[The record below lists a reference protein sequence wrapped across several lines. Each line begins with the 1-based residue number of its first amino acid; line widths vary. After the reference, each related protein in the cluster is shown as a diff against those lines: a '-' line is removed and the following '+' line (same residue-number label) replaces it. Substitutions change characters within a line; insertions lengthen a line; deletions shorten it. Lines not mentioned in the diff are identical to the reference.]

1 MTIDLLRTRHP
12 FLNDKPKRMLI
23 DSKWV
28 EAASGKTFESIN
40 PSTGEVLATVAEG
53 DAEDIDRAVAA
64 ARRAFNG
71 PWSKFKPAERQALLL
86 KLADIVEQN
95 FDEIASLDTLDMG
108 GPIKR
113 TLGGRSRV
121 VGLLR
126 FYAGQAIAIHGETI
140 ENSLPGNFIS
150 FTLKEPVGV
159 VGGIIP
165 WNGPL
170 GLACG
175 KIGGAL
181 ATGCTLV
188 LKPAEQTPLSALR
201 LAELCLEAGVPPGVI
216 NVVPGYG
223 ETAGAALAAHMDVDK
238 VAFTGSHFTGQ
249 EIVKASAGNLKRL
262 QLELGGKSPDVVFA
276 DADIEAAVP
285 GAAMAVFNNSGQICS
300 AGTRMFVE
308 RKIYEEFSGRVA
320 EYGKKLRVGNSADP
334 ETEIG
339 PLVSAEQLDRVTGY
353 LSIGRQEGARV
364 LSGGAQLTDGDM
376 AKGYFVPPTVF
387 ADVKDDMRIAQ
398 EEIFGPVISAI
409 PFSDIEEVIERSN
422 KTHFGLGAGV
432 WTCDVG
438 KAHKLAR
445 GIRAGS
451 VWINCYQASDPA
463 VPFGGYKMS
472 GYGRE
477 RGKQHVDEHLNVKS
491 VWIKTD

>member
-1 MTIDLLRTRHP
+1 
-12 FLNDKPKRMLI
+12 
-23 DSKWV
+23 
-28 EAASGKTFESIN
+28 
-40 PSTGEVLATVAEG
+40 
-53 DAEDIDRAVAA
+53 
-64 ARRAFNG
+64 
-71 PWSKFKPAERQALLL
+71 
-86 KLADIVEQN
+86 
-95 FDEIASLDTLDMG
+95 
-108 GPIKR
+108 
-113 TLGGRSRV
+113 
-121 VGLLR
+121 
-126 FYAGQAIAIHGETI
+126 
-140 ENSLPGNFIS
+140 
-150 FTLKEPVGV
+150 VGV

-188 LKPAEQTPLSALR
+188 LKPAEQTPLTALR
-201 LAELCLEAGVPPGVI
+201 LAELCLEAGVPPGVV

-276 DADIEAAVP
+276 DADIDAAVP

-320 EYGKKLRVGNSADP
+320 EFGKKLRVGNSADP

-339 PLVSAEQLDRVTGY
+339 PLVSAEQLERVTGY

-364 LSGGAQLTDGDM
+364 LSGGAQLTDGEM
-376 AKGYFVPPTVF
+376 AKGYF
-387 ADVKDDMRIAQ
+387 
-398 EEIFGPVISAI
+398 
-409 PFSDIEEVIERSN
+409 PFNDIEEVIERSN
-422 KTHFGLGAGV
+422 KTHFGLGAGI
-432 WTCDVG
+432 WTRDVG

-477 RGKQHVDEHLNVKS
+477 SGKQHLEEYLNVKA
-491 VWIKTD
+491 VWIKTG